1 MSLNDDLII
10 LFFEAFTLSNELSV
24 HSSTNL
30 TEDEELAFE
39 YCAAKENTV
48 WDMQL
53 CWI

>member
-10 LFFEAFTLSNELSV
+10 LFSEAFTLSNELSV

-30 TEDEELAFE
+30 TEDELAFE
-39 YCAAKENTV
+39 YLAVKENAA